1 MNNNQSVHVCMLRKS
16 CIGSK
21 ISECVSCGLSGFGP
35 FFTEPHVMRGL
46 GVKYPRFRFRCST
59 NLKSSVQVRI

>member
-1 MNNNQSVHVCMLRKS
+1 MNNNQSVHVCMHKS

-35 FFTEPHVMRGL
+35 FFTEPQVMTNERS
-46 GVKYPRFRFRCST
+46 RCKVSA
-59 NLKSSVQVRI
+59 LSVPMQH